1 MTEDIMINIVATIQ
15 NQIEEEIDKM
25 QDNLIEEFVDKLRI
39 KKQEIVSDVMKNLI
53 ISFNRDTENTLNY
66 TIIFKIINKEQ
77 NEKEENISI

>member
-15 NQIEEEIDKM
+15 NQLEEEIDKM